1 MTRRVVV
8 TGMGAL
14 CPLGSDWKTVA
25 AGLRAGRSGVS
36 TVPELGEYEG
46 LGTRLAARVEGFEV
60 PSHYPRKRVRSM
72 GRVSLLATRAT
83 EIALEDAGLSRSPC
97 LSDGTTG
104 ISYGSTSGSPPAM
117 EVYANTL
124 YSKKTLRGIRA
135 TDYVQ
140 FMSHTVAANLAQFF
154 EVRGRVISPCSACTS
169 GSQGIGYGFEAI
181 RSGSQQVMITGGAEE
196 YHPIMS
202 AVFDIMFA
210 TSTRNDAPHTTPRPF
225 DVDRDGLVVGE
236 GAATLIL
243 EDLERARSRGAGIY
257 AEVVGY
263 GTNCDGKH
271 ITNPE
276 QAGMRRV
283 MELALADAGLQPD
296 DIDYVN
302 AHGTATEVGDIAE
315 SLATNE
321 LFGDRVPVSS
331 LKSFIG
337 HTLGACGSIEAW
349 MTIEMMREGWFAPTL
364 NLERIDPRCGA
375 LDYLRQAGRV
385 IEVDHAM
392 SNNFAFGGVNTSL
405 VFQRWTTA

>member
-1 MTRRVVV
+1 
-8 TGMGAL
+8 
-14 CPLGSDWKTVA
+14 
-25 AGLRAGRSGVS
+25 
-36 TVPELGEYEG
+36 
-46 LGTRLAARVEGFEV
+46 
-60 PSHYPRKRVRSM
+60 
-72 GRVSLLATRAT
+72 
-83 EIALEDAGLSRSPC
+83 
-97 LSDGTTG
+97 
-104 ISYGSTSGSPPAM
+104 
-117 EVYANTL
+117 
-124 YSKKTLRGIRA
+124 
-135 TDYVQ
+135 
-140 FMSHTVAANLAQFF
+140 
-154 EVRGRVISPCSACTS
+154 
-169 GSQGIGYGFEAI
+169 
-181 RSGSQQVMITGGAEE
+181 MITGGAEE